1 MKLGCQGVTRV
12 THAPTFHFKVAGT
25 SFLAGELVIL
35 MRHARE
41 KRAKEVRDLK
51 GEKIETNMA
60 ARGLFRS
67 TKLLSYFVR
76 SLPISV
82 YLMYSTAT
90 VYAGDRNENK
100 EDDSRRHKGCFAS
113 KRKIQSIRN
122 LATAKKER
130 TQVKENL
137 PEEEKDC
144 EPATKIKTR
153 SQQVS
158 HECYIAVAFR
168 LVRLIFVTF
177 SSFLFF
183 F

>member
-1 MKLGCQGVTRV
+1 
-12 THAPTFHFKVAGT
+12 
-25 SFLAGELVIL
+25 

-41 KRAKEVRDLK
+41 KRAKEARDLK
-51 GEKIETNMA
+51 GEKFKTNMA
-60 ARGLFRS
+60 ARGFFRS
-67 TKLLSYFVR
+67 RHILSYFVR
-76 SLPISV
+76 SLPTRV

-90 VYAGDRNENK
+90 AYAGDRNENK

-122 LATAKKER
+122 LVTAKKER

-144 EPATKIKTR
+144 EPPRKIKKR

-158 HECYIAVAFR
+158 YVLHRCCILAGSTEICYV
-168 LVRLIFVTF
+168 
-177 SSFLFF
+177 FF
-183 F
+183 FPFLLLILDNQIPEIK

>member
-1 MKLGCQGVTRV
+1 M
-12 THAPTFHFKVAGT
+12 AGT
-25 SFLAGELVIL
+25 SFLAGELVTL

-41 KRAKEVRDLK
+41 KRAKEARDLK
-51 GEKIETNMA
+51 GEKFKTNMA
-60 ARGLFRS
+60 ARGFLRS
-67 TKLLSYFVR
+67 TYFLSYFVR
-76 SLPISV
+76 SLPTRV

-90 VYAGDRNENK
+90 TYAGDRNENK

-144 EPATKIKTR
+144 EPPRKIKKR

-158 HECYIAVAFR
+158 YVLHRCCILAGSTEICYV
-168 LVRLIFVTF
+168 
-177 SSFLFF
+177 FF
-183 F
+183 FPFLLLILDNQIPEIK

>member
-1 MKLGCQGVTRV
+1 
-12 THAPTFHFKVAGT
+12 
-25 SFLAGELVIL
+25 

-41 KRAKEVRDLK
+41 KRAKEARDLK
-51 GEKIETNMA
+51 GEKFKTNMA
-60 ARGLFRS
+60 ARGFLRS
-67 TKLLSYFVR
+67 TYFLSYFVR
-76 SLPISV
+76 SLPTRV

-90 VYAGDRNENK
+90 TYAGDRNENK

-144 EPATKIKTR
+144 EPPRKIKKR

-158 HECYIAVAFR
+158 YVLHRCCILAGSTEICYV
-168 LVRLIFVTF
+168 
-177 SSFLFF
+177 FF
-183 F
+183 FPFLLLILDNQIPEIK

>member
-1 MKLGCQGVTRV
+1 MKKLGCQGVTRV

-51 GEKIETNMA
+51 GEKFETNMA

-67 TKLLSYFVR
+67 TKFLSYFVR

-113 KRKIQSIRN
+113 KRKIQSYEISRQQ
-122 LATAKKER
+122 KKREL
-130 TQVKENL
+130 K
-137 PEEEKDC
+137 
-144 EPATKIKTR
+144 
-153 SQQVS
+153 
-158 HECYIAVAFR
+158 
-168 LVRLIFVTF
+168 
-177 SSFLFF
+177 
-183 F
+183 

>member
-1 MKLGCQGVTRV
+1 
-12 THAPTFHFKVAGT
+12 
-25 SFLAGELVIL
+25 

-41 KRAKEVRDLK
+41 KRAKEARDLK
-51 GEKIETNMA
+51 GEKFKTNMA
-60 ARGLFRS
+60 ARGFFRS
-67 TKLLSYFVR
+67 THLLSYFVR
-76 SLPISV
+76 SLPTRV

-90 VYAGDRNENK
+90 AYAGDRNENK

-122 LATAKKER
+122 LVTAKKER

-144 EPATKIKTR
+144 EPPRKIKKR

-158 HECYIAVAFR
+158 YVLHRCCILAGSTEICYV
-168 LVRLIFVTF
+168 
-177 SSFLFF
+177 FF
-183 F
+183 FPFLLLILDNQIPEIK